1 MEAPGSGDEARFWST
16 NAVSWQAIS
25 GSEDRKSDYIA
36 WKLTKARAIKRFPA
50 GFRKPSGRASPW
62 RTHFDWSPKSATSPD
77 PLRARIVV
85 AAAFAKASAMIVA
98 EA

>member
-1 MEAPGSGDEARFWST
+1 MAAPVPGEP
-16 NAVSWQAIS
+16 I
-25 GSEDRKSDYIA
+25 
-36 WKLTKARAIKRFPA
+36 LT
-50 GFRKPSGRASPW
+50 
-62 RTHFDWSPKSATSPD
+62 DWSPKSATSPD